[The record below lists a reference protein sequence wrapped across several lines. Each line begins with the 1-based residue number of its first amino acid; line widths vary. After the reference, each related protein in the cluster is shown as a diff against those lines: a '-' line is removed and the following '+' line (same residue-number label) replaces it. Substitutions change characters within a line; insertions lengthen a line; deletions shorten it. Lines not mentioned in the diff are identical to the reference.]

1 MQQEANLYKGS
12 IPPTELIIT
21 EEGRIYHL
29 DLLPEDIGDNI
40 ILVGDQERVP
50 TISKYF
56 DRIELKR
63 SKREFVTHTGL
74 LNNKRVSVISTG
86 IGCDNIDIVVNELDA
101 LVNIDFEKKVVKKDH
116 QTLNIIRIGTCGALQ
131 KEIPVDQFVLSTY
144 GLGFDGLLAFYNP
157 IYEDDE
163 KALQKAFLQQ
173 IPWPKDANQPYFVR
187 GSKILSEKIGKGMHH
202 GITATANGFYGP
214 QGRSLRLKTKLPDMN
229 KFLNRF
235 DYKNQKIL
243 NFEMETS
250 ALYGLSAMLGHHA
263 CTVCAVIGNR
273 FSNTFSKDYKKAV
286 ENLVTTVLKR
296 I

>member
-1 MQQEANLYKGS
+1 MQQEVNLYKGS

-21 EEGRIYHL
+21 EEERIYHL
-29 DLLPEDIGDNI
+29 DLHPEDIGENI

-63 SKREFVTHTGL
+63 SKREFITHTGL
-74 LNNKRVSVISTG
+74 INNKRVSVISTG
-86 IGCDNIDIVVNELDA
+86 IGCDNIDIVINELDA
-101 LVNIDFEKKVVKKDH
+101 LVNIDFEKKAVKKEH
-116 QTLNIIRIGTCGALQ
+116 QSLNIIRIGTCGALQ

-187 GSKILSEKIGKGMHH
+187 GSKILAEKIGKGMHH

-229 KFLNRF
+229 AFLNRF

-250 ALYGLSAMLGHHA
+250 ALYGLSSMLGHHA

>member
-1 MQQEANLYKGS
+1 MQQEVNLYKSS

-21 EEGRIYHL
+21 EKERIYHL
-29 DLLPEDIGDNI
+29 DLHPEDIGENI

-63 SKREFVTHTGL
+63 SKREFITHTGL
-74 LNNKRVSVISTG
+74 INNKRVTVISTG
-86 IGCDNIDIVVNELDA
+86 IGCDNIDIVINELDA
-101 LVNIDFEKKVVKKDH
+101 LVNIDFEKKAVKKEH
-116 QTLNIIRIGTCGALQ
+116 QSLNIVRIGTCGALQ

-157 IYEDDE
+157 IYEADE
-163 KALQKAFLQQ
+163 NALQKAFLQQ

-187 GSKILSEKIGKGMHH
+187 GSRILAEKIGKGMHH

-214 QGRSLRLKTKLPDMN
+214 QGRTLRLKTKLPDMN
-229 KFLNRF
+229 AFLNRF

-250 ALYGLSAMLGHHA
+250 ALYGLSSMLGHHA
-263 CTVCAVIGNR
+263 STVCAVIGNR

>member
-101 LVNIDFEKKVVKKDH
+101 LVNIDFEKKGVKKDH

-187 GSKILSEKIGKGMHH
+187 GSKILSKKIGKGMHH

-263 CTVCAVIGNR
+263 STVCAVIGNR

>member
-40 ILVGDQERVP
+40 ILVGDQERVS

-86 IGCDNIDIVVNELDA
+86 IGCDNIDIVINELDA
-101 LVNIDFEKKVVKKDH
+101 LVNVDFEKKVVKKDH
-116 QTLNIIRIGTCGALQ
+116 QFLNIIRIGTCGALQ

-173 IPWPKDANQPYFVR
+173 IPWPKDANLPYFVR

-286 ENLVTTVLKR
+286 ENLVTSVLKR

>member
-214 QGRSLRLKTKLPDMN
+214 QGRFLRLKTKLPDMN

-263 CTVCAVIGNR
+263 STVCAVIGNR

>member
-1 MQQEANLYKGS
+1 MQQEANLSKGS

-21 EEGRIYHL
+21 NEGRIYHL

-101 LVNIDFEKKVVKKDH
+101 LVNIDFEKKVVKNDH
-116 QTLNIIRIGTCGALQ
+116 QILNIIRIGTCGALQ
-131 KEIPVDQFVLSTY
+131 KEIAVDQFVLSTY

-173 IPWPKDANQPYFVR
+173 IPWPNDANEPYFVR
-187 GSKILSEKIGKGMHH
+187 GSKILSKKIGKGMHH

-250 ALYGLSAMLGHHA
+250 ALYGLSTMLGHHA

-273 FSNTFSKDYKKAV
+273 FSNTFSKDYKKAI

>member
-1 MQQEANLYKGS
+1 MCIRDS
-12 IPPTELIIT
+12 
-21 EEGRIYHL
+21 
-29 DLLPEDIGDNI
+29 
-40 ILVGDQERVP
+40 
-50 TISKYF
+50 
-56 DRIELKR
+56 
-63 SKREFVTHTGL
+63 
-74 LNNKRVSVISTG
+74 
-86 IGCDNIDIVVNELDA
+86 NIDIVVNELDA
-101 LVNIDFEKKVVKKDH
+101 LVNIDFEKKMVKKDH

-263 CTVCAVIGNR
+263 STVCAVIGNR

>member
-101 LVNIDFEKKVVKKDH
+101 LVNIDFEKKMVKKDH

-187 GSKILSEKIGKGMHH
+187 GSKILSKKIGKGMHH

-263 CTVCAVIGNR
+263 STVCAVIGNR

>member
-1 MQQEANLYKGS
+1 MQQEANLSKGS

-21 EEGRIYHL
+21 KEGRIYHL

-101 LVNIDFEKKVVKKDH
+101 LVNIDFEKKVVKNDH
-116 QTLNIIRIGTCGALQ
+116 QILNIIRIGTCGALQ
-131 KEIPVDQFVLSTY
+131 KEIAVDQFVLSTY

-173 IPWPKDANQPYFVR
+173 IPWPNDANEPYFVR
-187 GSKILSEKIGKGMHH
+187 GSKILSKKIGKGMHH

-229 KFLNRF
+229 KSLNRF

-250 ALYGLSAMLGHHA
+250 ALYGLSTMLGHHA

-273 FSNTFSKDYKKAV
+273 FSNTFSKDYKKAI

>member
-86 IGCDNIDIVVNELDA
+86 IGCDNIDIVINELDA
-101 LVNIDFEKKVVKKDH
+101 LVNVDFEKKVVKKDH
-116 QTLNIIRIGTCGALQ
+116 QFLNIIRIGTCGALQ

-286 ENLVTTVLKR
+286 ENLVTSVLKR

>member
-86 IGCDNIDIVVNELDA
+86 IGCDNIDIVINELDA

-116 QTLNIIRIGTCGALQ
+116 QSLNIIRIGTCGALQ

-173 IPWPKDANQPYFVR
+173 IPWPRDANQPYFVR
-187 GSKILSEKIGKGMHH
+187 GSEILSEKIGKCMHQ

-250 ALYGLSAMLGHHA
+250 ALYGLCAMLGHHA

-286 ENLVTTVLKR
+286 ENLVTSVLKR

>member
-1 MQQEANLYKGS
+1 M
-12 IPPTELIIT
+12 
-21 EEGRIYHL
+21 
-29 DLLPEDIGDNI
+29 
-40 ILVGDQERVP
+40 
-50 TISKYF
+50 F
-56 DRIELKR
+56 
-63 SKREFVTHTGL
+63 
-74 LNNKRVSVISTG
+74 
-86 IGCDNIDIVVNELDA
+86 
-101 LVNIDFEKKVVKKDH
+101 
-116 QTLNIIRIGTCGALQ
+116 
-131 KEIPVDQFVLSTY
+131 LSC
-144 GLGFDGLLAFYNP
+144 FYNYNDQMLKQGLKNLEEA

-187 GSKILSEKIGKGMHH
+187 GSEILSEKIGKGMHH

-286 ENLVTTVLKR
+286 ENLVTSVLKR

>member
-1 MQQEANLYKGS
+1 MQQEANLSKGS

-21 EEGRIYHL
+21 NEGRIYHL

-101 LVNIDFEKKVVKKDH
+101 LVNIDFEKKVVKNDH
-116 QTLNIIRIGTCGALQ
+116 QILNIIRIGTCGALQ
-131 KEIPVDQFVLSTY
+131 KEIAVDQFVLSTY

-173 IPWPKDANQPYFVR
+173 IPWPNDANEPYFVR
-187 GSKILSEKIGKGMHH
+187 GSKILSKKIGKGMHH

-229 KFLNRF
+229 KSLNRF

-250 ALYGLSAMLGHHA
+250 ALYGLSTMLGHHA

-273 FSNTFSKDYKKAV
+273 FSNTFSKDYKKAI

>member
-12 IPPTELIIT
+12 LPPTELIIT

-86 IGCDNIDIVVNELDA
+86 IGCDNIDIVINELDA

-116 QTLNIIRIGTCGALQ
+116 QSLNIIRIGTCGALQ

-250 ALYGLSAMLGHHA
+250 ALYGLSTMLGHHA

>member
-173 IPWPKDANQPYFVR
+173 IPWPKDANEPYFVR
-187 GSKILSEKIGKGMHH
+187 GSKILSKKIGKGMHH

>member
-86 IGCDNIDIVVNELDA
+86 IGCDNIDIVINELDA

-116 QTLNIIRIGTCGALQ
+116 QSLNIIRIGTCGALQ

-187 GSKILSEKIGKGMHH
+187 GSKILYEKIGKGMHH

-286 ENLVTTVLKR
+286 ENLVTSVLKR

>member
-74 LNNKRVSVISTG
+74 INNKRVSVISTG

-250 ALYGLSAMLGHHA
+250 ALYGLSTMLGHHA

>member
-86 IGCDNIDIVVNELDA
+86 IGCDNIDIVINELDA

-116 QTLNIIRIGTCGALQ
+116 QSLNIIRIGTCGALQ

-173 IPWPKDANQPYFVR
+173 IPWPKDANLPYFVR
-187 GSKILSEKIGKGMHH
+187 GSKILSEKIGKGMHL

-214 QGRSLRLKTKLPDMN
+214 QGRSLRLKTKLPEMN
-229 KFLNRF
+229 KFLNIF

-250 ALYGLSAMLGHHA
+250 ALYGLNAMLGHHA